1 MGLVTTPACALL
13 PRTNAM
19 PLLAH
24 LHVNAMVVTPAYL
37 EVPVKGLRKENLRAR
52 VFQMTI
58 VMTMAETAVTC
69 FLVLP
74 SVDAAMD
81 RDVHQMV
88 NALTGLVRYYFVNVY
103 ICIWIKIV

>member
-1 MGLVTTPACALL
+1 MTAACVLL

-19 PLLAH
+19 PLLIH
-24 LHVNAMVVTPAYL
+24 RHVNAMVVTPAYR
-37 EVPVKGLRKENLRAR
+37 EVPVKELKKENLRAR

-58 VMTMAETAVTC
+58 VMTMVEKAATC

-88 NALTGLVRYYFVNVY
+88 NALTGLVR
-103 ICIWIKIV
+103 